1 MKKCPFCA
9 EQIQDEARICR
20 FCNRDLTGK
29 AHHKLVSA
37 LMVGGLL
44 FLLGI
49 FIGIFGRGTREVER
63 QWQRVFSNA
72 GKESAEP
79 QTFQASSASAAP
91 SLSSEVSPSLRP
103 MRPTK
108 EDIERF
114 EASEQ
119 SAEQA
124 LIARQIEAPI
134 IGDENEQK
142 NAAKKMFVDPFI
154 DNGFDLDA
162 TLKDFSARMQKHNFT
177 QEESISVT
185 TILQIYSEVVI
196 DLAKWGYI
204 SKDAK
209 NAVLSSDINPNVSSA
224 QNFGSPTVSTEQ
236 TSSPAVTP
244 GLALAQAPSASP
256 TVSTEQTSSPA
267 VTPGLALAQAPSTT
281 TNAVLQGATPSPPL
295 EEIYYGKNANA
306 GGGMFLRTK
315 NGVLIWN
322 SYPRPDDKA
331 SWSGGHDANGY
342 AEGQGTL
349 RWYTCERFV
358 TEYFGRFR
366 SYTRERFLTEYVG
379 RMVHGKL
386 DGPVKNTDA
395 SGKRCHGTFIDGVK
409 SADWTSER

>member
-20 FCNRDLTGK
+20 FCNRDLTKK
-29 AHHKLVSA
+29 AHHKVVSA
-37 LMVGGLL
+37 LMVGALL
-44 FLLGI
+44 FLLFI
-49 FIGIFGRGTREVER
+49 FIVIFGRGTREAER
-63 QWQRVFSNA
+63 QWRRVFSNA

-91 SLSSEVSPSLRP
+91 SLSSEVSPTLRP

-114 EASEQ
+114 EESEQ
-119 SAEQA
+119 SAQQA
-124 LIARQIEAPI
+124 LTVRQTEAANS
-134 IGDENEQK
+134 GDENEQK
-142 NAAKKMFVDPFI
+142 NAAKKLCVDPFI

-185 TILQIYSEVVI
+185 TILQIYLGVVN

-204 SKDAK
+204 SEDAK
-209 NAVLSSDINPNVSSA
+209 NAVLSSHINPNVSSA
-224 QNFGSPTVSTEQ
+224 QNSGSPTVSTEQ

-244 GLALAQAPSASP
+244 GLAPARAPSASP
-256 TVSTEQTSSPA
+256 TVSTKQTSSPP
-267 VTPGLALAQAPSTT
+267 VTPGLAPAQAPSTT
-281 TNAVLQGATPSPPL
+281 TNAVLQGATTSPPL
-295 EEIYYGKNANA
+295 EQIYHGKNAKA
-306 GGGMFLRTK
+306 GGGMFQRTK
-315 NGVLIWN
+315 DSVLFSSVLIWN
-322 SYPRPDDKA
+322 NYPRPDDEA
-331 SWSGGHDANGY
+331 FWSGGHDASGY

-349 RWYTCERFV
+349 RWYTRGRFV
-358 TEYFGRFR
+358 
-366 SYTRERFLTEYVG
+366 TEYVG

-395 SGKRCHGTFIDGVK
+395 SGKRFHGTFIDGVK

>member
-20 FCNRDLTGK
+20 FCNRDVTGK

-37 LMVGGLL
+37 LMVGALL
-44 FLLGI
+44 FLLFI
-49 FIGIFGRGTREVER
+49 FIVIFGRGTREAER
-63 QWQRVFSNA
+63 QWRRVFSNA
-72 GKESAEP
+72 GKESVEP

-91 SLSSEVSPSLRP
+91 SLSSEVSPTLRP

-114 EASEQ
+114 KESEQ
-119 SAEQA
+119 SAQRA
-124 LIARQIEAPI
+124 LIARQIKAPI

-162 TLKDFSARMQKHNFT
+162 TLKSFSARMQEHNFT

-185 TILQIYSEVVI
+185 TILQIYSGVVI

-204 SKDAK
+204 SEDAK
-209 NAVLSSDINPNVSSA
+209 NAVLASSINPNVSSA

-244 GLALAQAPSASP
+244 GLAPAQAPSASL
-256 TVSTEQTSSPA
+256 TVSTEQSSSPA
-267 VTPGLALAQAPSTT
+267 VTPGLAPAQAPSTT
-281 TNAVLQGATPSPPL
+281 TNTVLQGATPSPPL
-295 EEIYYGKNANA
+295 EQINDGKNAKA
-306 GGGMFLRTK
+306 GGGMFQRTK
-315 NGVLIWN
+315 ESALFPSVLIWN
-322 SYPRPDDKA
+322 NYPRPDDKA
-331 SWSGGHDANGY
+331 FWTGLHDKNGY

-349 RWYTCERFV
+349 RWYRRGRFV
-358 TEYFGRFR
+358 
-366 SYTRERFLTEYVG
+366 TEYVG
-379 RMVHGKL
+379 RMVRGKL

-395 SGKRCHGTFIDGVK
+395 SGKRFHGTFIDGVK
-409 SADWTSER
+409 SADWTSD

>member
-20 FCNRDLTGK
+20 FCNRDVTGK

-37 LMVGGLL
+37 LMVGALL
-44 FLLGI
+44 FLLFI
-49 FIGIFGRGTREVER
+49 FIVIFGRGTREAER
-63 QWQRVFSNA
+63 QWRRVFSNA

-79 QTFQASSASAAP
+79 QTFQASSVSAAP
-91 SLSSEVSPSLRP
+91 SLSSEVSPTLRP

-114 EASEQ
+114 KESEQ

-124 LIARQIEAPI
+124 LIARQIKAPI

-162 TLKDFSARMQKHNFT
+162 TLKSFSERMQEHNFT

-185 TILQIYSEVVI
+185 TILQIYLGVVN

-204 SKDAK
+204 SEDAK
-209 NAVLSSDINPNVSSA
+209 NAVLASSINPNVSSA
-224 QNFGSPTVSTEQ
+224 QNSGSPTLLTEQTLSRAVTSGLAPAQAPSASLTVSTEQ
-236 TSSPAVTP
+236 SSSPAVTP
-244 GLALAQAPSASP
+244 GLAP
-256 TVSTEQTSSPA
+256 
-267 VTPGLALAQAPSTT
+267 AQAPSTT
-281 TNAVLQGATPSPPL
+281 TNAVLQGATRSPSL
-295 EEIYYGKNANA
+295 DQIKDGKNAKA
-306 GGGMFLRTK
+306 GGGMFQRTK
-315 NGVLIWN
+315 ESALFPSVLIWN
-322 SYPRPDDKA
+322 NYPRPDDKA
-331 SWSGGHDANGY
+331 FWTGGHDANGY

-349 RWYTCERFV
+349 RWYTRGRFV
-358 TEYFGRFR
+358 
-366 SYTRERFLTEYVG
+366 TEYVG
-379 RMVHGKL
+379 RMVRGKL

-395 SGKRCHGTFIDGVK
+395 SGKRFHGTFIDGVK
-409 SADWTSER
+409 SADWTSD

>member
-20 FCNRDLTGK
+20 FCNRDVTGK
-29 AHHKLVSA
+29 AHHKVVSA
-37 LMVGGLL
+37 LMVGALL
-44 FLLGI
+44 FLLFI
-49 FIGIFGRGTREVER
+49 FIVIFGRGTREAER
-63 QWQRVFSNA
+63 QWRRVFSNA

-91 SLSSEVSPSLRP
+91 SLSSEVSPTLRP

-114 EASEQ
+114 EESAQ
-119 SAEQA
+119 SAQRA
-124 LIARQIEAPI
+124 LAARQIEAPI

-142 NAAKKMFVDPFI
+142 NAAKKLCVDPFI

-162 TLKDFSARMQKHNFT
+162 TLKDFSARMQEHNLT

-185 TILQIYSEVVI
+185 TILQIYSGVVI

-204 SKDAK
+204 SEDAK
-209 NAVLSSDINPNVSSA
+209 NAVLASSVNSNVSSA
-224 QNFGSPTVSTEQ
+224 QNF
-236 TSSPAVTP
+236 
-244 GLALAQAPSASP
+244 ASP

-267 VTPGLALAQAPSTT
+267 VTPGLAPAQAPSTT
-281 TNAVLQGATPSPPL
+281 TNAVLQGATQSSPL
-295 EEIYYGKNANA
+295 EQIYHGENAKD
-306 GGGMFLRTK
+306 GGGMFQRTK
-315 NGVLIWN
+315 DGVLIWN
-322 SYPRPDDKA
+322 NYPRPDDEA
-331 SWSGGHDANGY
+331 FWSGGHDANGY

-349 RWYTCERFV
+349 RWYTRGRFV
-358 TEYFGRFR
+358 
-366 SYTRERFLTEYVG
+366 TEYVG

-395 SGKRCHGTFIDGVK
+395 SGKRFHGTFIDGVK

>member
-20 FCNRDLTGK
+20 FCNRDVTGK

-37 LMVGGLL
+37 LMVGALL
-44 FLLGI
+44 FLLFI
-49 FIGIFGRGTREVER
+49 FIVIFGRGTREAER
-63 QWQRVFSNA
+63 QWRRVFSSA

-79 QTFQASSASAAP
+79 QTFQASSVSAAP
-91 SLSSEVSPSLRP
+91 SLSSEVSPTLRP

-114 EASEQ
+114 KESEQ

-124 LIARQIEAPI
+124 LIARQIKAPI

-162 TLKDFSARMQKHNFT
+162 TLKSFSARMQEHNFT

-185 TILQIYSEVVI
+185 TILQIYSGVVI

-204 SKDAK
+204 SEDAK
-209 NAVLSSDINPNVSSA
+209 NAVLASSINPNVSSA
-224 QNFGSPTVSTEQ
+224 QNSGSPTLLTEQTFSRAVTSGLAPAQAPSASLTVSTEQ
-236 TSSPAVTP
+236 GSSPAVTP
-244 GLALAQAPSASP
+244 GLAP
-256 TVSTEQTSSPA
+256 
-267 VTPGLALAQAPSTT
+267 AQAPSTT

-295 EEIYYGKNANA
+295 EQINDGKNAKA
-306 GGGMFLRTK
+306 GGGMFQRTK
-315 NGVLIWN
+315 ESALFPSVLIWN
-322 SYPRPDDKA
+322 NYPRPDDKA
-331 SWSGGHDANGY
+331 FWTGGHDANGY

-349 RWYTCERFV
+349 RWYTRGRFV
-358 TEYFGRFR
+358 
-366 SYTRERFLTEYVG
+366 TEYVG
-379 RMVHGKL
+379 RMVRGKL

-395 SGKRCHGTFIDGVK
+395 TGKRFHGTFIDGVK
-409 SADWTSER
+409 SADWTSD

>member
-20 FCNRDLTGK
+20 FCNRDVTGK

-37 LMVGGLL
+37 LMVGALL
-44 FLLGI
+44 FLLFI
-49 FIGIFGRGTREVER
+49 FIVIFGRGTREAER
-63 QWQRVFSNA
+63 QWRRVFSNA

-91 SLSSEVSPSLRP
+91 SLSSEVSPTLRP

-114 EASEQ
+114 EESEQ
-119 SAEQA
+119 LAQRA
-124 LIARQIEAPI
+124 LAARQREAPI

-142 NAAKKMFVDPFI
+142 NAAKKLCVDPFI

-162 TLKDFSARMQKHNFT
+162 TLKDFSARMQEHNFT
-177 QEESISVT
+177 QEESKSVT
-185 TILQIYSEVVI
+185 TILQIYSGVVI

-204 SKDAK
+204 SEDAK
-209 NAVLSSDINPNVSSA
+209 NAVLASSINPNVSSA

-244 GLALAQAPSASP
+244 GLAPAQAPSASP
-256 TVSTEQTSSPA
+256 TVSTEQTSSSA
-267 VTPGLALAQAPSTT
+267 VKPGLAPAQAPSTT
-281 TNAVLQGATPSPPL
+281 TNAVLQEATQSPPL
-295 EEIYYGKNANA
+295 EQIYHGENAKD
-306 GGGMFLRTK
+306 GGGMFQRTK
-315 NGVLIWN
+315 DGVLIWN
-322 SYPRPDDKA
+322 NYPRPDDKA
-331 SWSGGHDANGY
+331 VWNGGHDANGY

-349 RWYTCERFV
+349 RWYTRGRFV
-358 TEYFGRFR
+358 
-366 SYTRERFLTEYVG
+366 TEYVG

-395 SGKRCHGTFIDGVK
+395 SGKRFHGTFIDGVK
-409 SADWTSER
+409 SADWTSEP

>member
-29 AHHKLVSA
+29 AHHKVVST
-37 LMVGGLL
+37 LMVGALL
-44 FLLGI
+44 FLLFI
-49 FIGIFGRGTREVER
+49 FIVIFGRGTREAER
-63 QWQRVFSNA
+63 QWRRVFSNA

-91 SLSSEVSPSLRP
+91 SLSSEVSPTLRP

-114 EASEQ
+114 EESEQ
-119 SAEQA
+119 SAKRA
-124 LIARQIEAPI
+124 LAARQIEAPI

-142 NAAKKMFVDPFI
+142 NAAKKLCVDPFI

-162 TLKDFSARMQKHNFT
+162 TLKDFSARMQEHNLT

-185 TILQIYSEVVI
+185 TILQIYLGVVN
-196 DLAKWGYI
+196 DLVKWGYI
-204 SKDAK
+204 SEDAK
-209 NAVLSSDINPNVSSA
+209 NAVLASSVNSNVSSA

-244 GLALAQAPSASP
+244 GLAPAQAPSASP
-256 TVSTEQTSSPA
+256 TVATEQTSSLA
-267 VTPGLALAQAPSTT
+267 VTPGLAPAQAPSTT
-281 TNAVLQGATPSPPL
+281 TNAVLQGATQSPPL
-295 EEIYYGKNANA
+295 EQIYHGENAKD
-306 GGGMFLRTK
+306 GGGMFQRTK
-315 NGVLIWN
+315 DGVLIWN
-322 SYPRPDDKA
+322 NYPRPDDEA
-331 SWSGGHDANGY
+331 FWSGGHDANGY

-349 RWYTCERFV
+349 RWYTRGRFV
-358 TEYFGRFR
+358 
-366 SYTRERFLTEYVG
+366 TEYVG

-395 SGKRCHGTFIDGVK
+395 SGKRFHGTFIDGVK

>member
-20 FCNRDLTGK
+20 FCNRDVTGK

-37 LMVGGLL
+37 LMVGALL
-44 FLLGI
+44 FLLFI
-49 FIGIFGRGTREVER
+49 FIVIFGRGTREAER
-63 QWQRVFSNA
+63 QWRRVFSSA

-79 QTFQASSASAAP
+79 QTFQASSVSAAP
-91 SLSSEVSPSLRP
+91 SLSSEVSPTLRP

-114 EASEQ
+114 KESEQ

-124 LIARQIEAPI
+124 LIARQIKAPI

-162 TLKDFSARMQKHNFT
+162 TLKSFSARMQEHNFT

-185 TILQIYSEVVI
+185 TILQIYSGVVI

-204 SKDAK
+204 SEDAK
-209 NAVLSSDINPNVSSA
+209 NAVLASSVNPNVSSA
-224 QNFGSPTVSTEQ
+224 QNSGSPTLLTEQ
-236 TSSPAVTP
+236 TFSRAVTSALAPAQAPSASLTVSSEQSSSPAVTP
-244 GLALAQAPSASP
+244 GLAP
-256 TVSTEQTSSPA
+256 
-267 VTPGLALAQAPSTT
+267 AQAPSTA

-295 EEIYYGKNANA
+295 EQINDGKNAKA
-306 GGGMFLRTK
+306 GGGMFQRTK
-315 NGVLIWN
+315 ESALFRSVLIWN
-322 SYPRPDDKA
+322 NYPRPDDKA
-331 SWSGGHDANGY
+331 FWTGGHDANGY

-349 RWYTCERFV
+349 RWYTRGRFV
-358 TEYFGRFR
+358 
-366 SYTRERFLTEYVG
+366 TEYVG
-379 RMVHGKL
+379 RMVRGKL

-395 SGKRCHGTFIDGVK
+395 SGKRFHGTFIDGVK
-409 SADWTSER
+409 SAADWTSD

>member
-37 LMVGGLL
+37 LMVGALL
-44 FLLGI
+44 FLLFI
-49 FIGIFGRGTREVER
+49 FIIIFGRGTREAER
-63 QWQRVFSNA
+63 QWRRVFSNA

-79 QTFQASSASAAP
+79 QTFQASSAPAAP
-91 SLSSEVSPSLRP
+91 SLSSEVSPTLRP

-108 EDIERF
+108 EDIARF
-114 EASEQ
+114 EESEQ
-119 SAEQA
+119 SAQRA
-124 LIARQIEAPI
+124 LAARQIKAPI
-134 IGDENEQK
+134 IGDDNEQK

-162 TLKDFSARMQKHNFT
+162 TLKSFSVRMQEHNFT

-185 TILQIYSEVVI
+185 TILQIYSGVVI

-204 SKDAK
+204 SEDAK
-209 NAVLSSDINPNVSSA
+209 NAVLASSINLNVSSA
-224 QNFGSPTVSTEQ
+224 QNSGSPTLLTEQ
-236 TSSPAVTP
+236 TFSRAVTS
-244 GLALAQAPSASP
+244 GLAPAQAPSASL
-256 TVSTEQTSSPA
+256 TVSTEQSSSPA
-267 VTPGLALAQAPSTT
+267 VTSGLAPAQAPSTT

-295 EEIYYGKNANA
+295 EQINDGKNAKA
-306 GGGMFLRTK
+306 GGGMFQRTK
-315 NGVLIWN
+315 ESALFRSVLIWN
-322 SYPRPDDKA
+322 NYPRPDDKA
-331 SWSGGHDANGY
+331 FWTGGHDANGY

-349 RWYTCERFV
+349 RWYTRGRFV
-358 TEYFGRFR
+358 
-366 SYTRERFLTEYVG
+366 TEYVG
-379 RMVHGKL
+379 RMVRGKL

-395 SGKRCHGTFIDGVK
+395 SGKRFHGTFIDGVK

>member
-37 LMVGGLL
+37 LMVGALL
-44 FLLGI
+44 FLLFI
-49 FIGIFGRGTREVER
+49 FIVIFGRGTREAER
-63 QWQRVFSNA
+63 QWRRVFSNA

-91 SLSSEVSPSLRP
+91 SLSSEVSPTLRP

-114 EASEQ
+114 EESEQ
-119 SAEQA
+119 SAQQA
-124 LIARQIEAPI
+124 LTARQIKAPI

-154 DNGFDLDA
+154 NNGFDLDA

-185 TILQIYSEVVI
+185 TILQIYSGVVI

-209 NAVLSSDINPNVSSA
+209 NAVLASDIFPNVSSA
-224 QNFGSPTVSTEQ
+224 QNSGSPTVSTEQ

-256 TVSTEQTSSPA
+256 TVSTEQTSLA
-267 VTPGLALAQAPSTT
+267 VTPRLAPAQAPSTT

-295 EEIYYGKNANA
+295 EQIYHGKDANA
-306 GGGMFLRTK
+306 GGGMFQGTK
-315 NGVLIWN
+315 DSVLFHSVLIWN
-322 SYPRPDDKA
+322 NHPRPDDKA
-331 SWSGGHDANGY
+331 FWTGGHDASGY

-349 RWYTCERFV
+349 RWYTRGRFV
-358 TEYFGRFR
+358 
-366 SYTRERFLTEYVG
+366 TEYVG

-395 SGKRCHGTFIDGVK
+395 SGKRFHGTFIDGVK
-409 SADWTSER
+409 SADWTSE

>member
-20 FCNRDLTGK
+20 FCNRDVTGK

-37 LMVGGLL
+37 LMVGALL
-44 FLLGI
+44 FLLFI
-49 FIGIFGRGTREVER
+49 FIVIFGRGTREAER
-63 QWQRVFSNA
+63 QWRRVFSNA

-91 SLSSEVSPSLRP
+91 SLSSEVSPTLRP

-114 EASEQ
+114 EESEQ
-119 SAEQA
+119 SAKRA
-124 LIARQIEAPI
+124 LAARQIEAPI

-142 NAAKKMFVDPFI
+142 NAAKKLCVDPFI

-162 TLKDFSARMQKHNFT
+162 TLKDFSARMQEHNLT

-185 TILQIYSEVVI
+185 TILQIYSGVVI

-204 SKDAK
+204 SEDAK
-209 NAVLSSDINPNVSSA
+209 NAVLASSVNSNVSSA

-244 GLALAQAPSASP
+244 GLAP
-256 TVSTEQTSSPA
+256 
-267 VTPGLALAQAPSTT
+267 AQAPSTT
-281 TNAVLQGATPSPPL
+281 TNAVLQGATQSPPS
-295 EEIYYGKNANA
+295 EQIYHGENAKD
-306 GGGMFLRTK
+306 GGGMFQRTK
-315 NGVLIWN
+315 DGVLIWN
-322 SYPRPDDKA
+322 NYPRPDDEA
-331 SWSGGHDANGY
+331 FWSGGHDANGY

-349 RWYTCERFV
+349 RWYTRGRFV
-358 TEYFGRFR
+358 
-366 SYTRERFLTEYVG
+366 TEYVG

-395 SGKRCHGTFIDGVK
+395 SGKRFHGTFIDGVK

>member
-20 FCNRDLTGK
+20 FCNRDVTGK

-37 LMVGGLL
+37 LMVGALL
-44 FLLGI
+44 FLLFI
-49 FIGIFGRGTREVER
+49 FIVIFGRGTREAER
-63 QWQRVFSNA
+63 QWRRVFSSA

-79 QTFQASSASAAP
+79 QTFQASSVSAAP
-91 SLSSEVSPSLRP
+91 SLSSEVSPTLRP

-114 EASEQ
+114 KESEQ

-124 LIARQIEAPI
+124 LIARQIKAPI

-162 TLKDFSARMQKHNFT
+162 TLKSFSARMQEHNFT

-185 TILQIYSEVVI
+185 TILQIYSGVVI

-204 SKDAK
+204 SEDAK
-209 NAVLSSDINPNVSSA
+209 NAVLASSINPNVSSA
-224 QNFGSPTVSTEQ
+224 QNSGSPTLLTEQTFSRAVTSALAPAQAPSASLTVSTEQ
-236 TSSPAVTP
+236 SSSPAVTP
-244 GLALAQAPSASP
+244 GLAP
-256 TVSTEQTSSPA
+256 
-267 VTPGLALAQAPSTT
+267 AQAPSTT

-295 EEIYYGKNANA
+295 EQINDGKNAKA
-306 GGGMFLRTK
+306 GGGMFQRTK
-315 NGVLIWN
+315 ESALFRSVLIWN
-322 SYPRPDDKA
+322 NYPRPDDKA
-331 SWSGGHDANGY
+331 FWTGGHDANGY

-349 RWYTCERFV
+349 RWYTRGRFV
-358 TEYFGRFR
+358 
-366 SYTRERFLTEYVG
+366 TEYVG
-379 RMVHGKL
+379 RMVRGKL

-395 SGKRCHGTFIDGVK
+395 SGKRFHGTFIDGVK
-409 SADWTSER
+409 SAADWTSD

>member
-29 AHHKLVSA
+29 AHHKVVST
-37 LMVGGLL
+37 LMVGALL
-44 FLLGI
+44 FLLFI
-49 FIGIFGRGTREVER
+49 FIVIFGRGTREAER
-63 QWQRVFSNA
+63 QWRRVFSNA

-91 SLSSEVSPSLRP
+91 SLSSEVSPTLRP

-114 EASEQ
+114 KESEQ

-124 LIARQIEAPI
+124 LIARQIKAPI
-134 IGDENEQK
+134 IGDDNEQK
-142 NAAKKMFVDPFI
+142 NAAKKLCVDPFI

-162 TLKDFSARMQKHNFT
+162 TLKDFSARMQEHNLT

-185 TILQIYSEVVI
+185 TILQIYSGVVI

-204 SKDAK
+204 SEDAK
-209 NAVLSSDINPNVSSA
+209 NAVLASSVNSNVSSA

-244 GLALAQAPSASP
+244 GLAPAQAPSASP
-256 TVSTEQTSSPA
+256 TVATEQTSSLA
-267 VTPGLALAQAPSTT
+267 VTPGLAPAQAPSTT
-281 TNAVLQGATPSPPL
+281 TNAVLQGATQSPPL
-295 EEIYYGKNANA
+295 EQIYHGENAKD
-306 GGGMFLRTK
+306 GGGMFQRTK
-315 NGVLIWN
+315 DGVLIWN
-322 SYPRPDDKA
+322 NYPRPDDEA
-331 SWSGGHDANGY
+331 FWSGGHDANGY

-349 RWYTCERFV
+349 RWYTRGRFV
-358 TEYFGRFR
+358 
-366 SYTRERFLTEYVG
+366 TEYVG
-379 RMVHGKL
+379 RMVRGKL

-395 SGKRCHGTFIDGVK
+395 SGKRFHGTFIDGVK

>member
-29 AHHKLVSA
+29 AHHKVVSA
-37 LMVGGLL
+37 LMVGALL
-44 FLLGI
+44 FLLFI
-49 FIGIFGRGTREVER
+49 FIVIFGRGTREAER
-63 QWQRVFSNA
+63 QWRRVFSNA

-91 SLSSEVSPSLRP
+91 SLSSEVSPTLRP

-114 EASEQ
+114 EESEQ
-119 SAEQA
+119 SAKRA
-124 LIARQIEAPI
+124 LAARQIEAPI

-142 NAAKKMFVDPFI
+142 NAAKKLCVDPFI

-162 TLKDFSARMQKHNFT
+162 TLKDFSARMQEHNLT

-185 TILQIYSEVVI
+185 TILQIYSGVVI

-204 SKDAK
+204 SEDAK
-209 NAVLSSDINPNVSSA
+209 NAVLASSVNPNVSSA

-244 GLALAQAPSASP
+244 GLAP
-256 TVSTEQTSSPA
+256 
-267 VTPGLALAQAPSTT
+267 AQAPSTT

-295 EEIYYGKNANA
+295 EQINDGKNAKA
-306 GGGMFLRTK
+306 GGGMFQRTK
-315 NGVLIWN
+315 ESALFPSVLIWN
-322 SYPRPDDKA
+322 NYPRPDDEA
-331 SWSGGHDANGY
+331 FWSGGHDANGY

-349 RWYTCERFV
+349 RWYTRGRFV
-358 TEYFGRFR
+358 
-366 SYTRERFLTEYVG
+366 TEYVG

-395 SGKRCHGTFIDGVK
+395 SGKRFHGTFIDGVK

>member
-29 AHHKLVSA
+29 AHHKVVST
-37 LMVGGLL
+37 LMVGALL
-44 FLLGI
+44 FLLFI
-49 FIGIFGRGTREVER
+49 FIVIFGRGTREAER
-63 QWQRVFSNA
+63 QWRRVFSNA

-91 SLSSEVSPSLRP
+91 SLSSEVSPTLRP

-114 EASEQ
+114 EESEQ
-119 SAEQA
+119 SAKRA
-124 LIARQIEAPI
+124 LAARQIEAPI
-134 IGDENEQK
+134 IGDENQQK
-142 NAAKKMFVDPFI
+142 NAAKKLCVDPFI

-162 TLKDFSARMQKHNFT
+162 TLKDFSARMQEHNLT

-185 TILQIYSEVVI
+185 TILQIYSGVVI

-204 SKDAK
+204 SEDAK
-209 NAVLSSDINPNVSSA
+209 NAVLASSVNSNVSSA

-244 GLALAQAPSASP
+244 GLAPAQAPSASP
-256 TVSTEQTSSPA
+256 TVATEQTSSLA
-267 VTPGLALAQAPSTT
+267 VTPGLAPAQAPSTT
-281 TNAVLQGATPSPPL
+281 TNAVLQGATQSPPL
-295 EEIYYGKNANA
+295 EQIYHGENAKD
-306 GGGMFLRTK
+306 GGGMFQRTK
-315 NGVLIWN
+315 DGVLIWN
-322 SYPRPDDKA
+322 NYPRPDDEA
-331 SWSGGHDANGY
+331 FWSGGHDANGY

-349 RWYTCERFV
+349 RWYTRGRFV
-358 TEYFGRFR
+358 
-366 SYTRERFLTEYVG
+366 TEYVG

-395 SGKRCHGTFIDGVK
+395 SGKRFHGTFIDGVK

>member
-224 QNFGSPTVSTEQ
+224 QNF
-236 TSSPAVTP
+236 
-244 GLALAQAPSASP
+244 ASP

-331 SWSGGHDANGY
+331 FWSGGHDANGY

-349 RWYTCERFV
+349 RWYTRGRFV
-358 TEYFGRFR
+358 
-366 SYTRERFLTEYVG
+366 TEYVG

>member
-29 AHHKLVSA
+29 AHHKVVSA
-37 LMVGGLL
+37 LMVGALL
-44 FLLGI
+44 FLLFI
-49 FIGIFGRGTREVER
+49 FIVIFGRGTREAER
-63 QWQRVFSNA
+63 QWRRVFSNA

-91 SLSSEVSPSLRP
+91 SLSSEVSPTLRP

-114 EASEQ
+114 EESAQ
-119 SAEQA
+119 SAQRA
-124 LIARQIEAPI
+124 LTARQIEAPI

-142 NAAKKMFVDPFI
+142 NAAKKLCVDPFI

-162 TLKDFSARMQKHNFT
+162 TLKDFSARMQEHNLT

-185 TILQIYSEVVI
+185 TILQIYSGVVI

-204 SKDAK
+204 SEDAK
-209 NAVLSSDINPNVSSA
+209 NAVLASSVNPNVSSA

-244 GLALAQAPSASP
+244 GLAP
-256 TVSTEQTSSPA
+256 
-267 VTPGLALAQAPSTT
+267 AQAPSTT
-281 TNAVLQGATPSPPL
+281 TNAVLQGATQSPPL
-295 EEIYYGKNANA
+295 EQIYHGENAKD
-306 GGGMFLRTK
+306 GGGMFQRTK
-315 NGVLIWN
+315 DGVLIWN
-322 SYPRPDDKA
+322 NYPRPDDEA
-331 SWSGGHDANGY
+331 FWSGGHDANGY

-349 RWYTCERFV
+349 RWYTRGRFV
-358 TEYFGRFR
+358 
-366 SYTRERFLTEYVG
+366 TEYVG

-395 SGKRCHGTFIDGVK
+395 SGKRFHGTFIDGVK

>member
-20 FCNRDLTGK
+20 FCNRDVTGK
-29 AHHKLVSA
+29 AHHKVVSA
-37 LMVGGLL
+37 LMVGALL
-44 FLLGI
+44 FLLFI
-49 FIGIFGRGTREVER
+49 FIVIFGRGTREAER
-63 QWQRVFSNA
+63 QWRRVFSNA

-91 SLSSEVSPSLRP
+91 SLSSEVSPTLRP

-114 EASEQ
+114 EESEQ
-119 SAEQA
+119 SAKRA
-124 LIARQIEAPI
+124 LAARQIEAPI

-142 NAAKKMFVDPFI
+142 NAAKKLCVDPFI

-162 TLKDFSARMQKHNFT
+162 TLKDFSARMQEHNLT

-185 TILQIYSEVVI
+185 TILQIYSGVVI

-204 SKDAK
+204 SEDAK
-209 NAVLSSDINPNVSSA
+209 NAVLASSVNSNVSSA

-244 GLALAQAPSASP
+244 GLAP
-256 TVSTEQTSSPA
+256 
-267 VTPGLALAQAPSTT
+267 AQAPSTT
-281 TNAVLQGATPSPPL
+281 TNAVLQGATQSPPL
-295 EEIYYGKNANA
+295 EQIYHGENAKD
-306 GGGMFLRTK
+306 GGGMFQRTK
-315 NGVLIWN
+315 DGVLIWN
-322 SYPRPDDKA
+322 NYPRPDDEA
-331 SWSGGHDANGY
+331 FWSGGHDANGY

-349 RWYTCERFV
+349 RWYTRGRFV
-358 TEYFGRFR
+358 
-366 SYTRERFLTEYVG
+366 TEYVG

-395 SGKRCHGTFIDGVK
+395 SGKRFHGTFIDGVK

>member
-20 FCNRDLTGK
+20 FCNRDVTGK

-37 LMVGGLL
+37 LMVGALL
-44 FLLGI
+44 FLLFI
-49 FIGIFGRGTREVER
+49 FIVIFGRGTREAER
-63 QWQRVFSNA
+63 QWRRVFSNA

-91 SLSSEVSPSLRP
+91 SLSSEVSPTLRP

-114 EASEQ
+114 EESEQ
-119 SAEQA
+119 LAQRA
-124 LIARQIEAPI
+124 LAARQREAPI

-142 NAAKKMFVDPFI
+142 NAAKKLCVDPFI

-162 TLKDFSARMQKHNFT
+162 TLKDFSARMQEHNFT
-177 QEESISVT
+177 QEESKSVT
-185 TILQIYSEVVI
+185 TILQIYSGVVI

-204 SKDAK
+204 SEDAK
-209 NAVLSSDINPNVSSA
+209 NAVLASSINPNVSSA

-244 GLALAQAPSASP
+244 GLAPAQAPSASP
-256 TVSTEQTSSPA
+256 TVATEQTSSPA
-267 VTPGLALAQAPSTT
+267 VKPGLAPAQAPSTT
-281 TNAVLQGATPSPPL
+281 TNAVLQEATQSPPL
-295 EEIYYGKNANA
+295 EQIYHGENAKD
-306 GGGMFLRTK
+306 GGGMFQRTK
-315 NGVLIWN
+315 DGVLIWN
-322 SYPRPDDKA
+322 NYPRPDDKA
-331 SWSGGHDANGY
+331 FWSGGHDANGY

-349 RWYTCERFV
+349 RWYTRGRFV
-358 TEYFGRFR
+358 
-366 SYTRERFLTEYVG
+366 TEYVG

-395 SGKRCHGTFIDGVK
+395 SGKRFHGTFIDGVK

>member
-20 FCNRDLTGK
+20 FCNRDVTGK
-29 AHHKLVSA
+29 AHHKVVSA
-37 LMVGGLL
+37 LMVGALL
-44 FLLGI
+44 FLLFI
-49 FIGIFGRGTREVER
+49 FIVIFGRGTREAER
-63 QWQRVFSNA
+63 QWRRVFSNA

-91 SLSSEVSPSLRP
+91 SLSSEVSPTLRP

-114 EASEQ
+114 EESAQ
-119 SAEQA
+119 SAQRA
-124 LIARQIEAPI
+124 LAARQIEAPI

-142 NAAKKMFVDPFI
+142 NAAKKLCVDPFI

-162 TLKDFSARMQKHNFT
+162 TLKDFSARMQEHNLT

-185 TILQIYSEVVI
+185 TILQIYSGVVI

-204 SKDAK
+204 SEDAK
-209 NAVLSSDINPNVSSA
+209 NAVLASSVNSNVSSA

-244 GLALAQAPSASP
+244 GLAP
-256 TVSTEQTSSPA
+256 
-267 VTPGLALAQAPSTT
+267 AQAPSTT
-281 TNAVLQGATPSPPL
+281 TNAVLQGATQSSPL
-295 EEIYYGKNANA
+295 EQIYHGENAKD
-306 GGGMFLRTK
+306 GGGMFQRTK
-315 NGVLIWN
+315 DGVLIWN
-322 SYPRPDDKA
+322 NYPRPDDEA
-331 SWSGGHDANGY
+331 FWSGGHDANGY

-349 RWYTCERFV
+349 RWYTRGRFV
-358 TEYFGRFR
+358 
-366 SYTRERFLTEYVG
+366 TEYVG

-395 SGKRCHGTFIDGVK
+395 SGKRFHGTFIDGVK

>member
-29 AHHKLVSA
+29 AHHKVVST
-37 LMVGGLL
+37 LMVGALL
-44 FLLGI
+44 FLLFI
-49 FIGIFGRGTREVER
+49 FIVIFGRGTREAER
-63 QWQRVFSNA
+63 QWRRVFSNA

-91 SLSSEVSPSLRP
+91 SLSSEVSPTLRP

-114 EASEQ
+114 EESEQ
-119 SAEQA
+119 SAKRA
-124 LIARQIEAPI
+124 LAARQIEAPI
-134 IGDENEQK
+134 IGDENQQK
-142 NAAKKMFVDPFI
+142 NAAKKLCVDPFI
-154 DNGFDLDA
+154 NNGFDLDA
-162 TLKDFSARMQKHNFT
+162 TLKDFSARMQEHNLT

-185 TILQIYSEVVI
+185 TILQIYSGVVI

-204 SKDAK
+204 SEDAK
-209 NAVLSSDINPNVSSA
+209 NAVLASSVNSNVSSA

-244 GLALAQAPSASP
+244 GLAPAQAPSASP
-256 TVSTEQTSSPA
+256 TVATEQTSSLA
-267 VTPGLALAQAPSTT
+267 VTPGLAPAQAPSTT
-281 TNAVLQGATPSPPL
+281 TNAVLQGATQSPPL
-295 EEIYYGKNANA
+295 EQIYHGENAKD
-306 GGGMFLRTK
+306 GGGMFQRTK
-315 NGVLIWN
+315 DGVLIWN
-322 SYPRPDDKA
+322 NYPRPDDEA
-331 SWSGGHDANGY
+331 FWSGGHDANGY

-349 RWYTCERFV
+349 RWYTRGRFV
-358 TEYFGRFR
+358 
-366 SYTRERFLTEYVG
+366 TEYVG

-395 SGKRCHGTFIDGVK
+395 SGKRFHGTFIDGVK

>member
-20 FCNRDLTGK
+20 FCNRDVTGK
-29 AHHKLVSA
+29 AHHKVVSA
-37 LMVGGLL
+37 LMVGALL
-44 FLLGI
+44 FLLFI
-49 FIGIFGRGTREVER
+49 FIVIFGRGTREAER
-63 QWQRVFSNA
+63 QWRRVFSNA

-91 SLSSEVSPSLRP
+91 SLSSEVSPTLRP

-114 EASEQ
+114 EESEQ
-119 SAEQA
+119 SAKRA
-124 LIARQIEAPI
+124 LAARQIEAPI

-142 NAAKKMFVDPFI
+142 NAAKKLCVDPFI

-162 TLKDFSARMQKHNFT
+162 TLKDFSARMQEHNLT

-185 TILQIYSEVVI
+185 TILQIYSGVVI

-204 SKDAK
+204 SEDAK
-209 NAVLSSDINPNVSSA
+209 NAVLASSVNSNVSSA

-244 GLALAQAPSASP
+244 GLAP
-256 TVSTEQTSSPA
+256 
-267 VTPGLALAQAPSTT
+267 AQAPSTT
-281 TNAVLQGATPSPPL
+281 TNAVLQGATQSSPL
-295 EEIYYGKNANA
+295 EQIYHGENAKD
-306 GGGMFLRTK
+306 GGGMFQRTK
-315 NGVLIWN
+315 DGVLIWN
-322 SYPRPDDKA
+322 NYPRPDDEA
-331 SWSGGHDANGY
+331 FWSGGHDANGY

-349 RWYTCERFV
+349 RWYTRGRFV
-358 TEYFGRFR
+358 
-366 SYTRERFLTEYVG
+366 TEYVG

-395 SGKRCHGTFIDGVK
+395 SGKRFHGTFIDGVK

>member
-20 FCNRDLTGK
+20 FCNRDVTGK

-37 LMVGGLL
+37 LMVGALL
-44 FLLGI
+44 FLLFI
-49 FIGIFGRGTREVER
+49 FIVIFGRGTREAER
-63 QWQRVFSNA
+63 QWRRVFSNA

-91 SLSSEVSPSLRP
+91 SLSSEVSPTLRP

-114 EASEQ
+114 KEGEQ

-124 LIARQIEAPI
+124 LIARQIKAPI

-162 TLKDFSARMQKHNFT
+162 TLKSFSVRMQEHNFT

-185 TILQIYSEVVI
+185 TILQIYSGVVN

-204 SKDAK
+204 SEDAK
-209 NAVLSSDINPNVSSA
+209 NAVLASSINLNVSSA
-224 QNFGSPTVSTEQ
+224 QNSGSPTLLTEQ
-236 TSSPAVTP
+236 TFSRAVTS
-244 GLALAQAPSASP
+244 GLAPAQAPSASL
-256 TVSTEQTSSPA
+256 TVSTEQSSSPA
-267 VTPGLALAQAPSTT
+267 VMPGLAPAQAPSTT

-295 EEIYYGKNANA
+295 EQINDGKNAKA
-306 GGGMFLRTK
+306 GGGMLQRTK
-315 NGVLIWN
+315 ESALFPSVLIWN
-322 SYPRPDDKA
+322 NYPRLDDKA
-331 SWSGGHDANGY
+331 FWTGGHDANGY

-349 RWYTCERFV
+349 RWYTRGRFV
-358 TEYFGRFR
+358 
-366 SYTRERFLTEYVG
+366 TEYVG
-379 RMVHGKL
+379 RMVRGKL

-395 SGKRCHGTFIDGVK
+395 SGKRFHGTFIDGVK
-409 SADWTSER
+409 SADWTSD

>member
-20 FCNRDLTGK
+20 FCNRDVTGK

-37 LMVGGLL
+37 LMVGALL
-44 FLLGI
+44 FLLFI
-49 FIGIFGRGTREVER
+49 FIVIFGRGTREAEK
-63 QWQRVFSNA
+63 QWRRVFSSA

-79 QTFQASSASAAP
+79 QTFQASSVSAAP
-91 SLSSEVSPSLRP
+91 SLSSEVSPTLRP

-114 EASEQ
+114 KESEQ

-124 LIARQIEAPI
+124 LIARQIKAPI

-162 TLKDFSARMQKHNFT
+162 TLKSFSARMQEHNFT

-185 TILQIYSEVVI
+185 TILQIYSGVVI

-204 SKDAK
+204 SEDAK
-209 NAVLSSDINPNVSSA
+209 NAVLASSINPNVSSA
-224 QNFGSPTVSTEQ
+224 QNSGSPTLLTEQTFSRAVTSGLAPAQAPSASLTVSTEQ
-236 TSSPAVTP
+236 GSSPAVTP
-244 GLALAQAPSASP
+244 GLAP
-256 TVSTEQTSSPA
+256 
-267 VTPGLALAQAPSTT
+267 AQAPSTT

-295 EEIYYGKNANA
+295 EQINDGKNAKA
-306 GGGMFLRTK
+306 GGGMFQRTK
-315 NGVLIWN
+315 ESALFPSVLIWN
-322 SYPRPDDKA
+322 NYPRPDDKA
-331 SWSGGHDANGY
+331 FWTGGHDANGY

-349 RWYTCERFV
+349 RWYTRGRFV
-358 TEYFGRFR
+358 
-366 SYTRERFLTEYVG
+366 TEYVG
-379 RMVHGKL
+379 RMVRGKL

-395 SGKRCHGTFIDGVK
+395 TGKRFHGTFIDGVK
-409 SADWTSER
+409 SADWTSD

>member
-29 AHHKLVSA
+29 AHHKVVST
-37 LMVGGLL
+37 LMVGALL
-44 FLLGI
+44 FLLFI
-49 FIGIFGRGTREVER
+49 FIVIFGRGTREAER
-63 QWQRVFSNA
+63 QWRRVFSNA

-91 SLSSEVSPSLRP
+91 SLSSEVSPTLRP

-114 EASEQ
+114 EESEQ
-119 SAEQA
+119 SAKRA
-124 LIARQIEAPI
+124 LAARQIEAPI

-142 NAAKKMFVDPFI
+142 NAAKKLCVDPFI

-162 TLKDFSARMQKHNFT
+162 TLKDFSARMQEHNLT

-185 TILQIYSEVVI
+185 TILQIYSGVVI

-204 SKDAK
+204 SEDAK
-209 NAVLSSDINPNVSSA
+209 NAVLASSVNSNVSSA
-224 QNFGSPTVSTEQ
+224 QNFGSPIVSTEQ

-244 GLALAQAPSASP
+244 GLAPAQAPSASP
-256 TVSTEQTSSPA
+256 TVATEQTSSLA
-267 VTPGLALAQAPSTT
+267 VTPGLAPAQAPSTT
-281 TNAVLQGATPSPPL
+281 TNAVLQGATQSPPL
-295 EEIYYGKNANA
+295 EQIYHGENAKD
-306 GGGMFLRTK
+306 GGGMFQRTK
-315 NGVLIWN
+315 DGVLIWN
-322 SYPRPDDKA
+322 NYPRPDDEA
-331 SWSGGHDANGY
+331 FWSGGHDANGY

-349 RWYTCERFV
+349 RWYTRGRFV
-358 TEYFGRFR
+358 
-366 SYTRERFLTEYVG
+366 TEYVG

-395 SGKRCHGTFIDGVK
+395 SGKRFHGTFIDGVK

>member
-20 FCNRDLTGK
+20 FCNRDVTGK

-37 LMVGGLL
+37 LMVGALL
-44 FLLGI
+44 FLLFI
-49 FIGIFGRGTREVER
+49 FIVIFGRGTREAER
-63 QWQRVFSNA
+63 QWRRVFSSA

-79 QTFQASSASAAP
+79 QTFQASSVSAAP
-91 SLSSEVSPSLRP
+91 SLSSEVSPTLRP

-114 EASEQ
+114 KESEQ

-124 LIARQIEAPI
+124 LIARQIKAPI

-162 TLKDFSARMQKHNFT
+162 TLKSFSARMQEYNFT

-185 TILQIYSEVVI
+185 TILQIYSGVVI

-204 SKDAK
+204 SEDAK
-209 NAVLSSDINPNVSSA
+209 NAVLASSVNPNVSSA
-224 QNFGSPTVSTEQ
+224 QNSGSPTLLTEQTFSRAVTSALAPAQAPSASLTVSTEQ
-236 TSSPAVTP
+236 SSSPAVTP
-244 GLALAQAPSASP
+244 GLAP
-256 TVSTEQTSSPA
+256 
-267 VTPGLALAQAPSTT
+267 AQAPSTA

-295 EEIYYGKNANA
+295 EQINDGKNAKA
-306 GGGMFLRTK
+306 GGGMFQRTK
-315 NGVLIWN
+315 ESALFRSVLIWN
-322 SYPRPDDKA
+322 NYPRPDDKA
-331 SWSGGHDANGY
+331 FWTGGHDANGY

-349 RWYTCERFV
+349 RWYTRGRFV
-358 TEYFGRFR
+358 
-366 SYTRERFLTEYVG
+366 TEYVG
-379 RMVHGKL
+379 RMVRGKL

-395 SGKRCHGTFIDGVK
+395 SGKRFHGTFIDGVK
-409 SADWTSER
+409 SAADWTSD

>member
-37 LMVGGLL
+37 LMVGALL
-44 FLLGI
+44 FLLFI
-49 FIGIFGRGTREVER
+49 FIVIFGRGTREAER
-63 QWQRVFSNA
+63 QWRRVFWNA

-79 QTFQASSASAAP
+79 KIFQASSASAAP
-91 SLSSEVSPSLRP
+91 SLLSEVSPTLRP
-103 MRPTK
+103 MTPTK

-114 EASEQ
+114 EESEQ
-119 SAEQA
+119 SAQRA
-124 LIARQIEAPI
+124 LTARQIEAPI

-142 NAAKKMFVDPFI
+142 NAAKKLFVDPFI

-162 TLKDFSARMQKHNFT
+162 TLKDFSARMQEHNFT

-204 SKDAK
+204 SEDAK
-209 NAVLSSDINPNVSSA
+209 NAVLASSINPNASSA
-224 QNFGSPTVSTEQ
+224 QNFGSPTASTEQTSSPAATPGLAPAQASSASPTVATEQ
-236 TSSPAVTP
+236 TSSPAVTL
-244 GLALAQAPSASP
+244 GLAP
-256 TVSTEQTSSPA
+256 
-267 VTPGLALAQAPSTT
+267 AQAPSTT
-281 TNAVLQGATPSPPL
+281 TKALLPGATQSPPL
-295 EEIYYGKNANA
+295 EQIYHGDNAKD
-306 GGGMFLRTK
+306 GGGMFQRTK
-315 NGVLIWN
+315 DGVLVWN
-322 SYPRPDDKA
+322 NYPRPGDEA
-331 SWSGGHDANGY
+331 FWSGGHDANGY

-349 RWYTCERFV
+349 RWYTRGRFV
-358 TEYFGRFR
+358 
-366 SYTRERFLTEYVG
+366 TEYVG

-395 SGKRCHGTFIDGVK
+395 NGKRFHGTFIDGVK

>member
-29 AHHKLVSA
+29 AHHKVVST
-37 LMVGGLL
+37 LMVGALL
-44 FLLGI
+44 FLLFI
-49 FIGIFGRGTREVER
+49 FIVIFGRGTREAER
-63 QWQRVFSNA
+63 QWRRVFSNA

-79 QTFQASSASAAP
+79 QTFQASSVSAAP
-91 SLSSEVSPSLRP
+91 SLSSEVSPTLRP

-114 EASEQ
+114 EESEQ
-119 SAEQA
+119 SAKRA
-124 LIARQIEAPI
+124 LAARQIEAPI

-162 TLKDFSARMQKHNFT
+162 TLKDFSARMQEHNLT

-185 TILQIYSEVVI
+185 TILQIYSGVVI

-204 SKDAK
+204 SEDAK
-209 NAVLSSDINPNVSSA
+209 NAVLASSVNSNVSSA

-244 GLALAQAPSASP
+244 GLAPAQAPSASP
-256 TVSTEQTSSPA
+256 TVATEQTSSLA
-267 VTPGLALAQAPSTT
+267 VTPGLAPAQAPSTT
-281 TNAVLQGATPSPPL
+281 TNAVLQGATQSPPL
-295 EEIYYGKNANA
+295 EQIYHGENAKD
-306 GGGMFLRTK
+306 GGGMFQRTK
-315 NGVLIWN
+315 DGVLIWN
-322 SYPRPDDKA
+322 NYPRPDDEA
-331 SWSGGHDANGY
+331 FWSGGHDANGY

-349 RWYTCERFV
+349 RWYTRGRFV
-358 TEYFGRFR
+358 
-366 SYTRERFLTEYVG
+366 TEYVG

-395 SGKRCHGTFIDGVK
+395 SGKRFHGTFIDGVK

>member
-29 AHHKLVSA
+29 AHHKVVST
-37 LMVGGLL
+37 LMVGALL
-44 FLLGI
+44 FLLFI
-49 FIGIFGRGTREVER
+49 FIVIFGRGTREAER
-63 QWQRVFSNA
+63 QWRRVFSNA

-79 QTFQASSASAAP
+79 QTFQASSVSAAP
-91 SLSSEVSPSLRP
+91 SLSSEVSPTLRP

-114 EASEQ
+114 KESEQ

-124 LIARQIEAPI
+124 LIARQIKAPI

-162 TLKDFSARMQKHNFT
+162 TLKDFSARMQEHNLT

-185 TILQIYSEVVI
+185 TILQIYSGVVI

-204 SKDAK
+204 SEDAK
-209 NAVLSSDINPNVSSA
+209 NAVLASSVNSNVSSA
-224 QNFGSPTVSTEQ
+224 QNFGSPIVSTEQ

-244 GLALAQAPSASP
+244 GLAP
-256 TVSTEQTSSPA
+256 
-267 VTPGLALAQAPSTT
+267 AQAPSTT
-281 TNAVLQGATPSPPL
+281 TNAVLQGATQSPPL
-295 EEIYYGKNANA
+295 EQIYHGENAKD
-306 GGGMFLRTK
+306 GGGMFQRTK
-315 NGVLIWN
+315 DGVLIWN
-322 SYPRPDDKA
+322 NYPRPDDEA
-331 SWSGGHDANGY
+331 FWSGGHDANGY

-349 RWYTCERFV
+349 RWYTRGRFV
-358 TEYFGRFR
+358 
-366 SYTRERFLTEYVG
+366 TEYVG

-395 SGKRCHGTFIDGVK
+395 SGKRFHGTFIDGVK

>member
-20 FCNRDLTGK
+20 FCNRDVTGK

-37 LMVGGLL
+37 LMVGALL
-44 FLLGI
+44 FLLFI
-49 FIGIFGRGTREVER
+49 FIVIFGRGTREAER
-63 QWQRVFSNA
+63 QWRRVFSNA

-91 SLSSEVSPSLRP
+91 SLSSEVSPTLRP

-108 EDIERF
+108 EDIARF
-114 EASEQ
+114 EESEQ
-119 SAEQA
+119 SAQRA
-124 LIARQIEAPI
+124 LTARQIEAPI
-134 IGDENEQK
+134 IGDENEQR
-142 NAAKKMFVDPFI
+142 NAAKKLCVDPFI

-162 TLKDFSARMQKHNFT
+162 TLKDFSARMQEHNLT

-185 TILQIYSEVVI
+185 TILQTYSAVVI

-204 SKDAK
+204 SEDAK
-209 NAVLSSDINPNVSSA
+209 NAVLASSVNPNVSSA

-244 GLALAQAPSASP
+244 GLAP
-256 TVSTEQTSSPA
+256 
-267 VTPGLALAQAPSTT
+267 AQAPSTT
-281 TNAVLQGATPSPPL
+281 TNAVLQGATQSPPL
-295 EEIYYGKNANA
+295 EQIYHGENAKD
-306 GGGMFLRTK
+306 GGGMFQRTK
-315 NGVLIWN
+315 DGVLIWN
-322 SYPRPDDKA
+322 NYPRPDDEA
-331 SWSGGHDANGY
+331 FWSGGHDANGY

-349 RWYTCERFV
+349 RWYTRGRFV
-358 TEYFGRFR
+358 
-366 SYTRERFLTEYVG
+366 TEYVG

-395 SGKRCHGTFIDGVK
+395 SGKRFHGTFIDGVK